1 MPQDVIEIS
10 PRLSRIKHQSTIA
23 RSGDFWDKIGMG
35 ITPDPF
41 GGGAYNLQSISVT
54 PKKVVWF
61 TRLQLGHAH
70 VLAKDDAILY
80 MHVRNIKILFL
91 FEVWN
96 FWVGRARETT
106 NQVEV
111 ALTQHCSL

>member
-1 MPQDVIEIS
+1 ME
-10 PRLSRIKHQSTIA
+10 
-23 RSGDFWDKIGMG
+23 
-35 ITPDPF
+35 
-41 GGGAYNLQSISVT
+41 
-54 PKKVVWF
+54 
-61 TRLQLGHAH
+61 QLGHAH
-70 VLAKDDAILY
+70 MLAKDDAILY

-111 ALTQHCSL
+111 A

>member
-1 MPQDVIEIS
+1 MILRLTIVEI
-10 PRLSRIKHQSTIA
+10 PRQTE
-23 RSGDFWDKIGMG
+23 
-35 ITPDPF
+35 
-41 GGGAYNLQSISVT
+41 
-54 PKKVVWF
+54 
-61 TRLQLGHAH
+61 QLGHAH

-91 FEVWN
+91 LEVWN

-111 ALTQHCSL
+111 A